1 MGFPEQIGYRAGTGF
16 SFFWYDLH
24 NEEQTELMVHP
35 FQIMDVTMKKY
46 KNWTP
51 EQAITEIKNI
61 MDMARKA
68 SSPVRFIWHNSSF
81 YSGNGWKNW
90 KKVFETTISEGNQ

>member
-1 MGFPEQIGYRAGTGF
+1 
-16 SFFWYDLH
+16 
-24 NEEQTELMVHP
+24 
-35 FQIMDVTMKKY
+35 MDTLSLIALSVSYTHL
-46 KNWTP
+46 
-51 EQAITEIKNI
+51 ITEIKNI